1 MENGLIC
8 KTVYQ
13 AKDELLKSI
22 VKLVSRRKFS
32 QQGVENCYLFLF
44 LFLFLACS
52 SDTSIISL
60 SVGVIEV

>member
-8 KTVYQ
+8 KTVYR

-44 LFLFLACS
+44 LACS